1 MLFRGGFKFV
11 CSVCSGIFWVRPPDS
26 VLTTKAL
33 QIAYQTRLKPSDV
46 LFHSDKGTRYTSKKF
61 AESVAGC
68 DRMTQ
73 SMSRLGNC
81 WDNAPT
87 KRLFRNSKTEWM
99 PKGGYEDITDSDLIK
114 L

>member
-1 MLFRGGFKFV
+1 MSGSFKFL
-11 CSVCSGIFWVRPPDS
+11 CSVCRGISGSPPPHS
-26 VLTTKAL
+26 VLITKAL
-33 QIAYQTRLKPSDV
+33 HIAYQTRLKLSDV
-46 LFHSDKGTRYTSKKF
+46 LLHSDKGTHYTSKKF

-87 KRLFRNSKTEWM
+87 RRLFRSSKTECM
-99 PKGGYEDITDSDLIK
+99 LKGGYEDITDSDLIK